1 MVRVLPKREL
11 VLFIT
16 ILTLFISNAS
26 FLFAG
31 QYQVFRVVDGD
42 TFVLKHGSANLTIRM
57 VGIDAPEASTSKHRA
72 GQPFSRQA
80 TQHLSVLILNKTVD
94 VKSYGADQNGRT
106 LGDRNP
112 ASWQFSHREAWVSE
126 LLKHELNPTSKEP
139 RLPFGFAEGTGFKT
153 VP

>member
-112 ASWQFSHREAWVSE
+112 AS
-126 LLKHELNPTSKEP
+126 
-139 RLPFGFAEGTGFKT
+139 
-153 VP
+153 